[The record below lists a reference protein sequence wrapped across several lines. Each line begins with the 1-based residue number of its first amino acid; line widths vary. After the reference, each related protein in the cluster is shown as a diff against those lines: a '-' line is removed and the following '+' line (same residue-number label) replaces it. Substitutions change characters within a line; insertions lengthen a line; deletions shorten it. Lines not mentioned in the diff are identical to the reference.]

1 MSGTYYRTCP
11 DCGCHLDPGE
21 RCDCQIERD
30 VRVIGKIV
38 PEHKISVACPQ
49 QSEYPTTSDVLIIGY
64 DRSKSSDMACL
75 TVARK
80 NCDRI
85 LILKEFV
92 GNEAIKTYESLTMG
106 PCINYDPQM
115 AEFLKKNFNI
125 PEDHR

>member
-38 PEHKISVACPQ
+38 PEDKTSVACPQ

-64 DRSKSSDMACL
+64 DRSKGSDMACL
-75 TVARK
+75 SIARK
-80 NCDRI
+80 NGDRI
-85 LILKEFV
+85 VILKELL
-92 GNEAIKTYESLTMG
+92 GTEAIREYENLTTG

-125 PEDHR
+125 PKDHR

>member
-30 VRVIGKIV
+30 VRVKSDF
-38 PEHKISVACPQ
+38 PM
-49 QSEYPTTSDVLIIGY
+49 TSDVLIIGY
-64 DRSKSSDMACL
+64 DRSRNSDMARL

-92 GNEAIKTYESLTMG
+92 GNEAIKAYENLTMG

-125 PEDHR
+125 PGAVDEKIQS